1 MPFETLNHILVPEH
15 QLMGEAQVDEL
26 LTRYGIKLEQLPK
39 IKRTDAAIHALELR
53 TGEILKGSVIKIIKY
68 SETAGISVSY
78 RLVID

>member
-1 MPFETLNHILVPEH
+1 MPFETLNHIMVPEH
-15 QLMGEAQVDEL
+15 QLMPEDKVDDL
-26 LTRYGIKLEQLPK
+26 LKRYHIKLEQLPK
-39 IKRTDAAIHALELR
+39 IRRTDAAIRALELR